1 MKKKNRKSKNKLTH
15 MWPDCFW
22 QRCQGNSI
30 RWTAFFNQKMVLK
43 PVDIHIEE
51 LMYPCLMTPQTLTW
65 STHMDLT
72 VGKCVCVCAFVC
84 VWVYI
89 IRYGKCSK
97 MLKWV
102 TPDED
107 IRDRHSIIFSTSL

>member
-1 MKKKNRKSKNKLTH
+1 
-15 MWPDCFW
+15 MWPACFW

-30 RWTAFFNQKMVLK
+30 RWTVFFNQKMVLK
-43 PVDIHIEE
+43 PVGIPIEE
-51 LMYPCLMTPQTLTW
+51 LIYPCLMTPQKLTW

-89 IRYGKCSK
+89 IR
-97 MLKWV
+97 
-102 TPDED
+102 
-107 IRDRHSIIFSTSL
+107 